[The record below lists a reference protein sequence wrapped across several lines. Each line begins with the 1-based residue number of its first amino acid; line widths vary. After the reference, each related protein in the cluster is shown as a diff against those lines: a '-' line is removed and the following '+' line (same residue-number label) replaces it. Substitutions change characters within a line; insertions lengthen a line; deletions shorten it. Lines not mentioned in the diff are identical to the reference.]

1 MGLATR
7 AKNLIKKWKS
17 LLPSAPAQGPPPGGG
32 TNGNHVTTNGRLHP
46 TVSPRLPPVSPRLA
60 ASRTPSNPR
69 TPLVSPALPRTPLVS
84 PRLPPISPRGRAVR
98 PVPPSPVLSKSGLG
112 TGTRTSPVLIDIGSS
127 TSTSP
132 SHTASRPA
140 SPVTVELEPPSRSPS
155 PEIIM
160 VKSSPV
166 KRVHPREESPEI
178 EVTQEPQP
186 K

>member
-17 LLPSAPAQGPPPGGG
+17 LLPSAPSQGPPPGGG

-69 TPLVSPALPRTPLVS
+69 TPLVSPALPRTP
-84 PRLPPISPRGRAVR
+84 
-98 PVPPSPVLSKSGLG
+98 
-112 TGTRTSPVLIDIGSS
+112 PVLIDIGSS

-166 KRVHPREESPEI
+166 KRVHPRDESPE
-178 EVTQEPQP
+178 
-186 K
+186 